1 LISPCII
8 DKKLRFDISEWNY
21 KAIRKDLVQGILAAQ
36 HCTDFAVS
44 GAQYWTAKDLNGTT
58 KATIQPTNKVLCY
71 S

>member
-1 LISPCII
+1 
-8 DKKLRFDISEWNY
+8 
-21 KAIRKDLVQGILAAQ
+21 VQGILAAQ